1 MNTVNLLF
9 PKTQPFKCQP
19 HKMVKHTQMNC
30 LSVFDYFVG
39 LALKGLINKGN
50 GKIAF
55 SNSFRYFFQIF
66 DSPEEIVKLV
76 ALVIIFGCLK
86 LLVENLVGYLAMNFF
101 KHIVKYS

>member
-1 MNTVNLLF
+1 
-9 PKTQPFKCQP
+9 
-19 HKMVKHTQMNC
+19 MNC

-101 KHIVKYS
+101 KHIVKYSWV